1 MALPGK
7 VLIVGGTQGIGRALA
22 EALGQDAV
30 VWSRRTG
37 VDATDPAALAAAL
50 ARDFSAA
57 PPWGLVHTIGDFV
70 ERPLLATSSAE
81 QAHLVESNL
90 TTLLATVQAVVP
102 TMAAAQRGR
111 VVLFAAAGVERQRA
125 MTRAPL
131 YFALKAAVV
140 QIGRSLAAEVAPR
153 GVTVNVISPGL
164 IEHPHSHQD
173 SQRRMLPRV
182 PVGRLGTAQDIVRC
196 VQWLL
201 AAEAGY
207 VTGENITIDGG
218 LQI

>member
-7 VLIVGGTQGIGRALA
+7 VLILGGTQGIGQALA
-22 EALGQDAV
+22 AALGSDAV
-30 VWSRRTG
+30 VWSRRKG
-37 VDATDPAALAAAL
+37 VDATDPAALANAM
-50 ARDFSAA
+50 ARDFAAA

-70 ERPLLATSSAE
+70 ERPLLATAPAE
-81 QAHLVESNL
+81 QQHLIESNL
-90 TTLLATVQAVVP
+90 TTLLATIQAVVP
-102 TMAAAQRGR
+102 AMAAAQRGR

-164 IEHPHSHQD
+164 IEHPQSHQD

-182 PVGRLGTAQDIVRC
+182 PVGRLGTPQDIVRC

-201 AAEAGY
+201 AEDSGY